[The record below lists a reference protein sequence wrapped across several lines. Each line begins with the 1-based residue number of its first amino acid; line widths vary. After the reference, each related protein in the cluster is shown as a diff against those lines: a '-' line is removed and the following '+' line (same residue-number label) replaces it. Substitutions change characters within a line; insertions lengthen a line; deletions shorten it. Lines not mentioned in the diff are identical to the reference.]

1 MKIENT
7 QIEVDTE
14 SINPML
20 KIRVNLEFPYASEI
34 PVSISGKLCQ
44 QNGKTL
50 SVLTEYELNS
60 NKDFGLIL
68 KAQQEKKSKH
78 NEQNRHSVQLS
89 SLLTPLAIR
98 SIEEQREKA
107 QNKSA
112 EFYIEFI
119 VKILSQPASLDN
131 LQGNDLVRLNIERK
145 YSRIKIEQSDWVA
158 NFAPKLGIGSFL
170 LLELNIAENDVS
182 GFWKDLTKLLRSNIL
197 EMEKSI
203 RLGEWKK
210 TIEYSRQF
218 FDGLNIKNNRNTN
231 APFENRLKEILLAE
245 QHNEEGINDLLKAIK
260 SLFDFTSK
268 YVHPKDRSGIV
279 KPYPNAGKEDAY
291 LVYTLSIGLFN
302 LITTK
307 IQK

>member
-1 MKIENT
+1 
-7 QIEVDTE
+7 
-14 SINPML
+14 ML
-20 KIRVNLEFPYASEI
+20 KIQVNLEFPYASEI
-34 PVSISGKLCQ
+34 PVSISGKLCH
-44 QNGKTL
+44 QNGKIL

-60 NKDFGLIL
+60 DNDFGLTL
-68 KAQQEKKSKH
+68 KTEQEKKSKE
-78 NEQNRHSVQLS
+78 NDQNRHNIQLSALLS
-89 SLLTPLAIR
+89 SLVIQ
-98 SIEEQREKA
+98 SIEEQREKTK
-107 QNKSA
+107 NKSV

-119 VKILSQPASLDN
+119 VKTLNQPASLDN

-145 YSRIKIEQSDWVA
+145 HSRIKVEQSDWVT

-170 LLELNIAENDVS
+170 LLELNVAENNVS
-182 GFWKDLTKLLRSNIL
+182 DFWKDLTQLLKSSIL
-197 EMEKSI
+197 EMERNI

-218 FDGLNIKNNRNTN
+218 FDGLNIKNNRNTD
-231 APFENRLKEILLAE
+231 APFEKKLKEVLIAE
-245 QHNEEGINDLLKAIK
+245 QHNEEGINNLLKAIK

-302 LITTK
+302 LINSK
-307 IQK
+307 ILK